1 MSSSF
6 ILCNNDESVL
16 DGIVM
21 YDEKWILYNNQQ
33 RPVQWLDSQLQ
44 STSQSQTCIK
54 KRSQSLFGDLLPLIH
69 YGFVNPDE
77 IITCEKYVQ
86 QINEMHQKLQCL
98 RWNWSTEWAQF
109 FSRTTSN
116 HTLHNQHFKSWMNRA
131 MKFCLIHLIHLT
143 SCQLTTTSSSILTT
157 SCREN
162 ASTTSRRQKML
173 SKISLNPKAWVFM
186 L

>member
-1 MSSSF
+1 MQQWWISAWWDCDVWRKVDFIRQPATTSSVVRLSAPKHF
-6 ILCNNDESVL
+6 PKPN
-16 DGIVM
+16 
-21 YDEKWILYNNQQ
+21 LYQ
-33 RPVQWLDSQLQ
+33 
-44 STSQSQTCIK
+44 K
-54 KRSQSLFGDLLPLIH
+54 KITVTVWWFVACLIH
-69 YGFVNPDE
+69 YGFLNPDE

-86 QINEMHQKLQCL
+86 QINETHQKLQCL

-109 FSRTTSN
+109 FSRTTSD